1 MRTYMDAY
9 GLRPLERV
17 RVWRLK
23 MDFRNAISQRGNEA
37 RARPGGHTYLRR
49 SVYICWILTKI
60 IQFAPYRQSRPCCRQ
75 LDRTILCAHNSRVT
89 ITQLRVTK
97 KNRKKSS
104 KCPRLSRIVHPQF
117 QLMRLKYRS
126 ILNVIS
132 QALFYC
138 FDHQLLET
146 LRENYSWKS
155 NVFFSTFISDTGAC
169 NV

>member
-97 KNRKKSS
+97 NGKNA
-104 KCPRLSRIVHPQF
+104 PRLSRILHPQF
-117 QLMRLKYRS
+117 HETDMFEVSFYPKRNIS
-126 ILNVIS
+126 SVIL
-132 QALFYC
+132 LF
-138 FDHQLLET
+138 
-146 LRENYSWKS
+146 RP
-155 NVFFSTFISDTGAC
+155 STTWNFERKLF
-169 NV
+169 